1 MWLTKSTENINFVLI
16 FGIKY
21 RKGAH
26 MIELAK
32 NIPLDPQVLILDKWA
47 VINNGKNGI
56 KIISYIILAKKNS

>member
-1 MWLTKSTENINFVLI
+1 
-16 FGIKY
+16 
-21 RKGAH
+21 

-56 KIISYIILAKKNS
+56 KIISYIILGKKNS